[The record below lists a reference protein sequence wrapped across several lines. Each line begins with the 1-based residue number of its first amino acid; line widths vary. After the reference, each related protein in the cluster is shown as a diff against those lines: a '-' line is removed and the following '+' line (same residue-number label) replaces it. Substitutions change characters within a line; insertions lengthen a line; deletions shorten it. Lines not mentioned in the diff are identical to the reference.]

1 MKTWALEL
9 DRDQTIAL
17 ARAIQ
22 TQLEH
27 CQLGIG
33 EDYPTTLANLLQI
46 IRKFPSDEEFQQLL
60 PTIVETPEAAR

>member
-1 MKTWALEL
+1 MKTWTLEL
-9 DRDQTIAL
+9 DHDQTIAL

-33 EDYPTTLANLLQI
+33 EDHPTTLANLIQI
-46 IRKFPSDEEFQQLL
+46 IKKFPSDEEFQQLL
-60 PTIVETPEAAR
+60 PTIVETRGAAL